1 MTTPGR
7 RSAGVRA
14 PKVRVALVLAAVVL
28 AAATLVACGA
38 PMNVAV
44 TVRTLTIV
52 DSSRGTPARGFQ
64 PALPART
71 LPTWVWKPSSGGPWP
86 LIVFAHGFDVN
97 PLTYQ
102 TLLSAW
108 AAAGYVV
115 AAPEF
120 PISGSDGDSYG
131 LPREDDGSN
140 QPGDLSTVIS
150 HLLADPAYAPSIDA
164 GHIGVA
170 GHSDG
175 GETAAAMALNSAY
188 HDPRVSAFEALSGAL
203 AGVDGGT
210 WGPSNA
216 GALLAVSGDQDP
228 NYAHARQ
235 VAETARAPRGFM
247 AIIGG
252 GHLPPYI
259 EDSDQGRQ
267 VRAATVDF
275 WNRWL
280 RGDVYAGTWLVNDAS
295 RAGVTRLEISSL

>member
-1 MTTPGR
+1 MLVLG
-7 RSAGVRA
+7 
-14 PKVRVALVLAAVVL
+14 VAL
-28 AAATLVACGA
+28 AATTLVGCGA
-38 PMNVAV
+38 PLDLAV
-44 TVRTLTIV
+44 TVKTLTVV
-52 DSSRGTPARGFQ
+52 DPTRGTPARGFQ
-64 PALPART
+64 PPLPART
-71 LPTWVWKPSSGGPWP
+71 LPTWVWMPTTGGPWP

-131 LPREDDGSN
+131 APREDDGSN
-140 QPGDLSTVIS
+140 QPGDLSAVIS
-150 HLLADPAYAPSIDA
+150 HLLADPTYAPAIDA
-164 GHIGVA
+164 SRIGVA

-188 HDPRVSAFEALSGAL
+188 HDPRASAFEVLSGAL
-203 AGVDGGT
+203 AGVDWGT
-210 WGPSNA
+210 WGPSNS
-216 GALLAVSGDQDP
+216 GALLAVSGDQDD
-228 NYAHARQ
+228 NYAYARQ
-235 VAETARAPRGFM
+235 VAEVAADPKGFM

-259 EDSDQGRQ
+259 DDTDQGRQ

-280 RGDVYAGTWLVNDAS
+280 RHDVYAGTWLVNDADKP
-295 RAGVTRLEISSL
+295 GVTRLEISTL

>member
-1 MTTPGR
+1 MIR
-7 RSAGVRA
+7 RTRLAVVA
-14 PKVRVALVLAAVVL
+14 AAVAL
-28 AAATLVACGA
+28 AATVLVGCGA
-38 PMNVAV
+38 PLHLGV

-52 DSSRGTPARGFQ
+52 DTTRGTPARGFQ
-64 PALPART
+64 PPLPART
-71 LPTWVWKPSSGGPWP
+71 LPTWVWTPSGPGGPWP
-86 LIVFAHGFDVN
+86 LIVFAHGFNVN
-97 PLTYQ
+97 PLTYR
-102 TLLSAW
+102 TLLGAW
-108 AAAGYVV
+108 ASAGYVV

-140 QPGDLSTVIS
+140 QPGDLSAVIS
-150 HLLADPAYAPSIDA
+150 HLLADPAYAPSID
-164 GHIGVA
+164 GSRIGVA

-188 HDPRVSAFEALSGAL
+188 HDPRVSAFEVLSGAL
-203 AGVDGGT
+203 AGVNGGT

-235 VAETARAPRGFM
+235 VAVVARAPKGFM
-247 AIIGG
+247 AILGG

-259 EDSDQGRQ
+259 DDTDQGRQ

-280 RGDVYAGTWLVNDAS
+280 RGDVYAGTWLVNDAGKP
-295 RAGVTRLEISSL
+295 GVTRLDLSSL